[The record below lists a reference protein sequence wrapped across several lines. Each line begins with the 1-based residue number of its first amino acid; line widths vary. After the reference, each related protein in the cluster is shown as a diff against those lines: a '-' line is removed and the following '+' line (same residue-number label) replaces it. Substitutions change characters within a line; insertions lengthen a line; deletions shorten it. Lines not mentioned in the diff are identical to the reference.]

1 MVPNFSNLLQLIDR
15 FPDEKSCH
23 QYLAGQRWDGVI
35 ECPFKECK
43 GDTAWVFKDG
53 IRYKCTCCKKIFTAK
68 TGTIFENSKISLKT
82 WFVAIYMVLH
92 KKKGISSIQLSK
104 DLGITQKSAW
114 FLLQR
119 IRTVLGNE
127 EILELSG
134 TVMADE
140 TFVGGKNKNRHANK
154 KVKYS
159 QGRSFKDKTPVL
171 GLMEAESSRVS
182 CFVVPDTST
191 KSIQPI
197 VKEYVTK
204 GSNFVSDE
212 WKAYNG
218 LNSYYY
224 HYVIDHGRK
233 EYVGEHG
240 FSTNAIEGFWS
251 LCKRAIIGIYHK
263 TSRKHLQKY
272 FF

>member
-1 MVPNFSNLLQLIDR
+1 MVPKFNNLLQLIER

-23 QYLAGQRWDGVI
+23 QYLAGQRWDGVM
-35 ECPFKECK
+35 ECPFDDCN

-92 KKKGISSIQLSK
+92 KKGISSIQLSK
-104 DLGITQKSAW
+104 DLGITQKSSW

-127 EILELSG
+127 EASELSG

-140 TFVGGKNKNRHANK
+140 TFVGGKNKNRHADK

-171 GLMEAESSRVS
+171 GLMEAETSRVV

-191 KSIQPI
+191 NSIQPI
-197 VKEYVTK
+197 VNEYVTK

-212 WKAYNG
+212 WKAYHG
-218 LNSYYY
+218 LNRDYE
-224 HYVIDHGRK
+224 HYVVDHGRK
-233 EYVGEHG
+233 QFMEE
-240 FSTNAIEGFWS
+240 SNT
-251 LCKRAIIGIYHK
+251 
-263 TSRKHLQKY
+263 
-272 FF
+272 